1 MLHYLFRT
9 FSCRRK
15 NKFPNSV
22 GVVIHNVVKI
32 IKKVNIVT
40 DDLLRKCAKSKA
52 TGTNRRLFTKPG

>member
-1 MLHYLFRT
+1 MQQ
-9 FSCRRK
+9 K
-15 NKFPNSV
+15 NNIQI
-22 GVVIHNVVKI
+22 GVEVMIPGVVKI